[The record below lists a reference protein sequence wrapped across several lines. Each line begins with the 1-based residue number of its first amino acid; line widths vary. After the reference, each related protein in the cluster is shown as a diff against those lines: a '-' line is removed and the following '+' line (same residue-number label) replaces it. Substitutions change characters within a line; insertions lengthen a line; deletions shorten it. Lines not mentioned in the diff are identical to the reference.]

1 MADLQTI
8 RDTAL
13 GNRSILNDQLYIV
26 CLEKTVSVE
35 ENVALLP
42 SLFSMSSI
50 SSIVRNWIRKTYG
63 FALKTLSLH
72 VRWTFKDLKC
82 LNWISEWTF

>member
-26 CLEKTVSVE
+26 CLEKTVSIE

-50 SSIVRNWIRKTYG
+50 SSIDRN
-63 FALKTLSLH
+63 
-72 VRWTFKDLKC
+72 
-82 LNWISEWTF
+82 